1 MKKTILAI
9 SILALAGSAFSQV
22 NNQVNNVSDAFIGK
36 SFELLFKTAPKMR
49 LTGDVHK
56 NEKLKPILDDLGKH
70 IGDRLFSSNHDSTK
84 SRIRDFTSTCE
95 MYPRGIAAKCTVII
109 QYNPIGETAI
119 SYIVGLDRNKMP
131 VSIMENRAEITRGD

>member
-1 MKKTILAI
+1 MKKTIVAL
-9 SILALAGSAFSQV
+9 SILAVTGSAFA
-22 NNQVNNVSDAFIGK
+22 QVNNVSDAFIGK

-49 LTGDVHK
+49 ITGDVKK
-56 NEKLKPILDDLGKH
+56 NEKLKPILDELGRH
-70 IGDRLFSSNHDSTK
+70 INDRLFAASHNNRTSP
-84 SRIRDFTSTCE
+84 IRDFSTACE

-119 SYIVGLDRNKMP
+119 SYIVGLDNNKMP